1 MTFVHATESSNM
13 SIPLDAFAIVDL
25 IFTAILF
32 PYFIRHC
39 DGTLGGVLSRQ
50 GERNKV
56 KFIIFMKICFCMRI
70 PVALG
75 VR

>member
-1 MTFVHATESSNM
+1 M

-25 IFTAILF
+25 IFKAILY

-39 DGTLGGVLSRQ
+39 DGTLGGVLSSRQ
-50 GERNKV
+50 GERNK
-56 KFIIFMKICFCMRI
+56 KFILFMKICFCMRI

-75 VR
+75 MR